1 MNKKADS
8 KGQLSNL
15 LFNIVLPVIVLQK
28 LDIGNPV
35 ATLVIALAFPVAY
48 SIYDYLKEKKVN
60 AFSIIGFV
68 NVLLTGGLALLK
80 VEGIWFAVKEMAI
93 PLVIGLGVLYTAFTI
108 KPLIRLFIFN
118 EATFKVDLIEEKLKE
133 NGTAEKFLSYLK
145 TLTLYLAGS
154 FFVSAALNFFLAV
167 YIFTEIP
174 QTLSE
179 AQRSVVLNQQ
189 IADMT
194 WKSYIVILVPS
205 MIMMG
210 GIFWRLSKAL
220 RECTGFK
227 FTELLQTDLS

>member
-8 KGQLSNL
+8 KGQLYNL
-15 LFNIVLPVIVLQK
+15 LFNIVLPVVILQK
-28 LDIGNPV
+28 LDIGSPV
-35 ATLVIALAFPVAY
+35 QTLIIALAFPVIY

-60 AFSIIGFV
+60 AFSIIGFI

-93 PLVIGLGVLYTAFTI
+93 PLVIGVGVLYTAFTI

-118 EATFKVDLIEEKLKE
+118 EMTFKVDLIEEKLKE
-133 NGTAEKFLSYLK
+133 NQAEEKFLKYLK
-145 TLTLYLAGS
+145 TLTVYLAGS

-167 YIFTEIP
+167 YIFTDIP
-174 QTLSE
+174 GHLSE
-179 AQRSVVLNQQ
+179 AQKSVVLNQQ

-205 MIMMG
+205 MLMMG
-210 GIFWRLSKAL
+210 GIFWKLSHAL
-220 RECTGFK
+220 KDCTGLK
-227 FTELLQTDLS
+227 FTEVLQND